1 MNEFIDAP
9 LKFVAG
15 YEPDQEEGTVG
26 LWFIF
31 RGYQILVFEKN
42 ELFALPQVI
51 ALSEI
56 GLQSLR
62 SFYLGS
68 LDGQPCFVAELDDLV
83 EAPAGMQ
90 FRNLRSLY
98 SAFPEKL
105 FWIAGRAQHFL
116 DWDRYHQYCGRCGTP
131 TVRAR
136 NDWNKQCP
144 KCELSHYPRLSPAII
159 VLVER
164 GDEILLA
171 RANRYQGAM
180 YSVLAGFVEPG
191 ESLEDTLHREIFEE
205 VGIKVKNVRYFG
217 SQPWPFPNSL
227 MVGFTCEYES
237 GELVLQEEEI
247 ADAQWFTAD
256 NMPEIPPGISIS
268 RRLINWYL
276 DKHRQQ

>member
-9 LKFVAG
+9 LNFVAG
-15 YEPDQEEGTVG
+15 YEPDHEEGTVG

-31 RGYQILVFEKN
+31 RGYQLLVFEKN

-68 LDGQPCFVAELDDLV
+68 LDNQPCFVAELDDLA

-116 DWDRYHQYCGRCGTP
+116 DWDRYHQYCGSCGTP
-131 TVRAR
+131 TVRVR

-205 VGIKVKNVRYFG
+205 VGIKVKNVKYFG

-227 MVGFTCEYES
+227 MVGFTCEYDS

-256 NMPEIPPGISIS
+256 SMPEIPPGISIS
-268 RRLINWYL
+268 RSLINWYL
-276 DKHRQQ
+276 DKHR